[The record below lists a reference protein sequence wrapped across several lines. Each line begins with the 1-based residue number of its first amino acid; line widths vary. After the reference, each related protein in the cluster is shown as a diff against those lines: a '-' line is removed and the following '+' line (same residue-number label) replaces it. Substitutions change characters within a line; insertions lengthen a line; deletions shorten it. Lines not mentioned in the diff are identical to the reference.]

1 MKIRNR
7 HLLRAAGWLG
17 SRAARM
23 VINSLDLKIHY
34 LGNTISPHELPTGY
48 AERLIYCVWHENVVL
63 PVVKFGRNDF
73 AVLISKHADA
83 QILGTLIES
92 TGMSL
97 VQGSTTRGGIEAVRK
112 LIAEDYAR
120 QHLAIT
126 PDGPRGPRRVVQPG
140 IVYIASRAGMK
151 IACVGIGFHR
161 PRRAKSWDKMAI
173 PRLWS
178 RARIVCGD
186 LLSVPPD
193 LRSDGIEQ
201 YRQIVQAEMDRLNTL
216 AENWAETGE
225 LVLPPAPTLTV
236 EETRPRLAS

>member
-1 MKIRNR
+1 MKIRNKY
-7 HLLRAAGWLG
+7 LIRAVGWLG
-17 SRAARM
+17 SRVARLL
-23 VINSLDLKIHY
+23 IHSLKLRIHY
-34 LGNTISPHELPTGY
+34 QGSTISPHELPADY
-48 AERLIYCVWHENVVL
+48 AERLIYCVWHENVIL

-83 QILGTLIES
+83 QILGSLIES

-112 LIAEDYAR
+112 LIADDYAR

-161 PRRAKSWDKMAI
+161 PWRAKSWDKMVI
-173 PRLWS
+173 PRPFS
-178 RARIVCGD
+178 RTRIVCGD
-186 LLSVPPD
+186 LLSIPPD

-201 YRQIVQAEMDRLNTL
+201 YRLIVQAEMDRLNTL
-216 AENWAETGE
+216 AEQWAETGE
-225 LVLPPAPTLTV
+225 LVIPPQT
-236 EETRPRLAS
+236 EEVRPRMAS